1 MHCLMSI
8 CNSVFALL
16 RSRWSATPVPLTKL
30 RTVYCMFLAEMLV
43 SVAYSKPH
51 LYISRQTVTPNQTAC
66 DVDDDDVWAEVC
78 LVVVQVTEPT
88 VGEKQCSECGEH
100 KPASHFYKNRTNKDG
115 LFGKCKLCSEGTKK
129 ERALTEVTV
138 DSKV

>member
-1 MHCLMSI
+1 MLK
-8 CNSVFALL
+8 NEKN
-16 RSRWSATPVPLTKL
+16 TKKKA
-30 RTVYCMFLAEMLV
+30 V
-43 SVAYSKPH
+43 
-51 LYISRQTVTPNQTAC
+51 
-66 DVDDDDVWAEVC
+66 

-138 DSKV
+138 DSKVFYLASH

>member
-1 MHCLMSI
+1 M
-8 CNSVFALL
+8 
-16 RSRWSATPVPLTKL
+16 
-30 RTVYCMFLAEMLV
+30 
-43 SVAYSKPH
+43 
-51 LYISRQTVTPNQTAC
+51 
-66 DVDDDDVWAEVC
+66 

-138 DSKV
+138 DSKVWLPIQLTLKGAVFSLFFLDRRVISWCQMASFSNVQWEW